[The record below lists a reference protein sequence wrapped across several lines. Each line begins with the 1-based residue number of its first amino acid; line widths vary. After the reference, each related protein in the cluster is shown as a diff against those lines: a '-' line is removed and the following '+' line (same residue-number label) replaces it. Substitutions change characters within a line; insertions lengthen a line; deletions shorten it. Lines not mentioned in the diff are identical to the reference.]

1 MDALAYLTDDV
12 LGFCLH
18 YILDVGSARDFS
30 SVCRRMRYIIRSP
43 LTWNGLHVDIS
54 NLCIPKTLF
63 RLLRRCWKQTLGI
76 QVNAHQERDAAA
88 LQLPLYTSWQFKKMW
103 TRGRTQCHIMSQTE
117 MPSQCA
123 GILKFQH
130 LKNFMFGVT
139 TASNFASL
147 RDILQPHPSGY
158 LNTLRGITVN
168 LNMNHAQRIMRLNLN
183 NAETWD
189 VSNVTESEED
199 TLGTNLRFNVIVGAS
214 GITWHLNGIHLET
227 LQINPGNVHFCMSLN
242 FEDSEGNFSI
252 DPLLSYAGPG
262 GILNRKAGCA
272 LCREPWYD
280 QLDLCSC
287 GDIYCSEH
295 GGTCINCEFQGCA
308 ICIAS
313 HACYSQ

>member
-1 MDALAYLTDDV
+1 
-12 LGFCLH
+12 
-18 YILDVGSARDFS
+18 
-30 SVCRRMRYIIRSP
+30 
-43 LTWNGLHVDIS
+43 
-54 NLCIPKTLF
+54 
-63 RLLRRCWKQTLGI
+63 
-76 QVNAHQERDAAA
+76 
-88 LQLPLYTSWQFKKMW
+88 
-103 TRGRTQCHIMSQTE
+103 MSQTE

-313 HACYSQ
+313 HACNSQWIMYGRVMYSSVTTSMCWWWSHHLVFAVNIGVTLMINWFCTVCKRRKPQITRRHVLTVKKPLR